1 MGIGGNVRVNN
12 QTFLN
17 GITHVTNIT
26 PATGPDTGA
35 LQVDGGVGINGNIHV
50 ENHAYVE
57 KGLITNT
64 GGVTKKTYSF
74 KGVLANST
82 SANDAEINLAFTDHV
97 FHAKVVAILVEGNSD
112 VSTLSFEVT
121 GGYLGGAS
129 TGADIARGPVSV
141 FGTSIANPW
150 NNNVVVTD
158 HDDISFKPS
167 ETMAAAGSYNIFV
180 EYISPSSS
188 GQLESYAVGS
198 GSRVNFDY

>member
-1 MGIGGNVRVNN
+1 
-12 QTFLN
+12 
-17 GITHVTNIT
+17 
-26 PATGPDTGA
+26 
-35 LQVDGGVGINGNIHV
+35 
-50 ENHAYVE
+50 
-57 KGLITNT
+57 
-64 GGVTKKTYSF
+64 
-74 KGVLANST
+74 
-82 SANDAEINLAFTDHV
+82 
-97 FHAKVVAILVEGNSD
+97 

-188 GQLESYAVGS
+188 GQLESYAVGG